1 MEEKDIAPVLVL
13 MGPPG
18 AGRGTQARLLAN
30 RLSRPRISTGE
41 MLRSAS
47 LSPSPFGEEVRKA
60 QKDGDLVGDEV
71 VAHLVRDRMFSQDCR
86 DGVVFHGYP
95 ATAGQARALD
105 GLVANADDVLALS
118 VVVPHEVLFSRLAG
132 RRICSECGAVYNVF
146 TSPALRD
153 GVCDRDGAALV
164 QRPDDDEE
172 TVRARLAAY
181 HASTAPLVGYYR
193 GMRRLVEVDG
203 DRPIPQVFEAL
214 CRAIGLRV
222 E

>member
-164 QRPDDDEE
+164 RRPDDDEDQHGRRAGKMVSSQPSSCGQQAE
-172 TVRARLAAY
+172 RTRPTTVEASPGRHRKCAA
-181 HASTAPLVGYYR
+181 AVSR
-193 GMRRLVEVDG
+193 
-203 DRPIPQVFEAL
+203 
-214 CRAIGLRV
+214 
-222 E
+222 